1 MDRLEDLPWD
11 HPGVYAIQIDVLADD
26 CDEFN
31 HVNNAVYVAW
41 QDQIAWAHSTHLG
54 FSPQGYVDLGVGY
67 VVRENALTYEL
78 PAKAG
83 DQLALGTW
91 VLGND
96 NKLRCERGFQFI
108 RLSDQKTAFRGKI
121 TYVSFDL
128 KRQKLTRTPPE
139 LIKAYQAFKRD
150 PD

>member
-1 MDRLEDLPWD
+1 MNWD
-11 HPGVYAIQIDVLADD
+11 YDQVFAIAQRVAAAD

-41 QDQIAWAHSTHLG
+41 QDKIAWAHSAHLG
-54 FSPQGYVDLGVGY
+54 FDQQGYVDLGIGY
-67 VVRENALTYEL
+67 VVRDNHLTYEL
-78 PAKAG
+78 PVQAG
-83 DQLALGTW
+83 DTLHLGTW
-91 VLGND
+91 VLSND

-108 RLSDQKTAFRGKI
+108 RQSDGKTAFRGRI

-139 LIKAYQAFKRD
+139 LQRAYQAFKRD
-150 PD
+150 PS